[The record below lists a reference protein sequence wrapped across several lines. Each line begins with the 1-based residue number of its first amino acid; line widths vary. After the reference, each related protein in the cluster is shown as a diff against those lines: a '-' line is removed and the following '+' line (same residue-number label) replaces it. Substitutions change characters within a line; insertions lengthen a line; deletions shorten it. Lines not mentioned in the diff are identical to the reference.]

1 MHQRLMRA
9 SLISPAGN
17 DRASFVVGAL
27 CESTIETRTATTTLL
42 ASITVVRER
51 VRLTA
56 CAQLA

>member
-27 CESTIETRTATTTLL
+27 RESTIETRTATTTLL
-42 ASITVVRER
+42 AFITVVRER
-51 VRLTA
+51 VGLTA